1 MLYAWLRF
9 FVYIVPRVSFYSLC
23 RYAHSCNTEFYA

>member
-9 FVYIVPRVSFYSLC
+9 FFIVPRVSFYSLC